1 MWAFENIDYI
11 HEFQKVKKL
20 WSSLCCLSYFKAI
33 WLKLQLFFALA
44 LEEVTDTYNQKK
56 LKEYHK
62 VLEENQNKYAN
73 EFHTNKESLLS
84 KYRENTSVKGLSHQ
98 EQKLIYV
105 EYQQDLDKLQ
115 VDYNE
120 KLQKAQETYNEQ
132 MVIECS
138 ICRTEIDCN
147 DKSEILA
154 LPCGHEFHT
163 DCVKKWLEEKGE
175 CPYCRRGCSISN
187 DLNAKGKYHISVIS
201 VSTNYHQV
209 LIRTIKHHC
218 LT

>member
-33 WLKLQLFFALA
+33 WLKLQLFFVLA

-84 KYRENTSVKGLSHQ
+84 KYRENTSVKGLSYQ

-120 KLQKAQETYNEQ
+120 NLQKAQETFNEQ
-132 MVIECS
+132 IVIDCS
-138 ICRTEIDCN
+138 FCLNKMDCN
-147 DKSEILA
+147 DKSEVLA
-154 LPCGHEFHT
+154 LHCGHDFHT
-163 DCVKKWLEEKGE
+163 DCVREWLKKKGK
-175 CPYCRRGCSISN
+175 CPLCRRSCSVLDYLDAS
-187 DLNAKGKYHISVIS
+187 GKYHSPVC
-201 VSTNYHQV
+201 HQII
-209 LIRTIKHHC
+209 IR
-218 LT
+218 L